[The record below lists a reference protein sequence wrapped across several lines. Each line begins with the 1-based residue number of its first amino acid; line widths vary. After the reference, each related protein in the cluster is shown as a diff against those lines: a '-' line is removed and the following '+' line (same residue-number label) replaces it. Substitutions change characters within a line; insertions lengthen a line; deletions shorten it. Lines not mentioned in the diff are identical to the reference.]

1 MKRPKVDKENKLYIR
16 IYSSSVILKITNK
29 LSKNTSQ
36 NEFNSFLN
44 HRQSQNFFLYFS
56 CLEFSLQLL
65 KIYSILQRIKNQ
77 QQ

>member
-1 MKRPKVDKENKLYIR
+1 MKRPKVDKENKLYIH

-29 LSKNTSQ
+29 LSKNTSK
-36 NEFNSFLN
+36 NEFNSFLK
-44 HRQSQNFFLYFS
+44 HRQSEFFLYFS
-56 CLEFSLQLL
+56 GLEFSLQLL